1 MKSIQSLLVALSLLN
16 LFLTGCAGEKVFA
29 VHDEIL
35 TFPLPMDLAY
45 LRTMEAVESHPD
57 WDLIETDKEKGL
69 IVIRNLRYSSFAD
82 ADQRQIALELKRVGS
97 RQTSVEIAPKSQ
109 SVVGGDEILELIR
122 QYLG

>member
-1 MKSIQSLLVALSLLN
+1 MLS
-16 LFLTGCAGEKVFA
+16 GCASEKVFA

-57 WDLIETDKEKGL
+57 WDLIETEKEKGL

-82 ADQRQIALELKRVGS
+82 ADQRQIALELKRIGP

-122 QYLG
+122 QHLT